1 MTIVKKYGNRRLY
14 DTDRSAYIN
23 LDELAALIRDGAEV
37 KVVDATTGDDL
48 TREIMLQIVLDVLR
62 GRELLP
68 VGFLRRVIRASGDDP
83 AQRMLRQQITTGLD
97 VLAAQMDQIEA
108 LFATMPKPG
117 AKPKADPPPKAEPK
131 AKEAEPPPDVR
142 DPDAPDAE
150 LVALRER
157 LAGLES
163 RLKRKKS

>member
-1 MTIVKKYGNRRLY
+1 MTIIKKYGNRRLY

-23 LDELAALIRDGAEV
+23 LEELAALIRDGAEV
-37 KVVDATTGDDL
+37 KVVDAANGDDL

-83 AQRMLRQQITTGLD
+83 AQRMLRQQISTGLD

-117 AKPKADPPPKAEPK
+117 AKPKAEPAAKPAPKATGKAPPP
-131 AKEAEPPPDVR
+131 EAA

-163 RLKRKKS
+163 RLKGRTR